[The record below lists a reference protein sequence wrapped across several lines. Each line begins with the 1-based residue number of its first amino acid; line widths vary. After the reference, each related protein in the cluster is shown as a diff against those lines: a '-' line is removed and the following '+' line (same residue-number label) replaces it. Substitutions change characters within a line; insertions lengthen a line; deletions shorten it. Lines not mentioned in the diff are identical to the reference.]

1 MKILNEVS
9 FQLKVILEI
18 LEENL
23 LTISIFSNTIF
34 ILILQTAVYF
44 FCTLPFDTSFV
55 VVVGCFFNLK
65 VLLWNTDFVSR
76 LELHCKLNDSKTDFL
91 FLFFCSA

>member
-34 ILILQTAVYF
+34 ILILQTDVYF
-44 FCTLPFDTSFV
+44 FCTLPADTSFLLLLV
-55 VVVGCFFNLK
+55 FFFIWK
-65 VLLWNTDFVSR
+65 
-76 LELHCKLNDSKTDFL
+76 
-91 FLFFCSA
+91 FFCGILTLFQG

>member
-44 FCTLPFDTSFV
+44 FCTLPADTSFLLLLV
-55 VVVGCFFNLK
+55 FYLFESSFVEYWLCFK
-65 VLLWNTDFVSR
+65 VRAAL
-76 LELHCKLNDSKTDFL
+76 
-91 FLFFCSA
+91 